1 MNSEGTSQK
10 RAALDDDKPYQRKKT
25 NTVQQFILKANTLAM
40 AAQSEKPPA
49 QLLQQQPQEPAK
61 QSVNHSAKPLAEKKP
76 APRNKKDKIVQ
87 HFMASQSA
95 KPPAQLPQKQPKE
108 TEVVLVKPRAVVEND
123 VDKQKRKEELEAKFH
138 GLVEAKISED

>member
-1 MNSEGTSQK
+1 
-10 RAALDDDKPYQRKKT
+10 
-25 NTVQQFILKANTLAM
+25 
-40 AAQSEKPPA
+40 
-49 QLLQQQPQEPAK
+49 
-61 QSVNHSAKPLAEKKP
+61 
-76 APRNKKDKIVQ
+76 
-87 HFMASQSA
+87 MASQSA